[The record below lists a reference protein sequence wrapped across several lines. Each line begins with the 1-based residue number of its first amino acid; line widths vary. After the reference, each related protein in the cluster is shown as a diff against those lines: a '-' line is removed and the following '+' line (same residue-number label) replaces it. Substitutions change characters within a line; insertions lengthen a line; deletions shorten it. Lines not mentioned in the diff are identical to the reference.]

1 MDGVL
6 RPGASGCPP
15 PHPLSLPG
23 SSVDHPRAT
32 YALWPPVPP
41 CVGSGASSVS
51 HPVTAW
57 VHHGCCMGLGVQLG
71 PGVCAPDLG
80 QNIVPRAGILR
91 AHSLAAAVV
100 QLSTVPPTGRGLA
113 VGEEVGGILPGAVGR
128 GLGLIHIEGLR
139 PAVMIMLIFPQKC
152 NTHSILSHYQILR
165 KLSFLI

>member
-1 MDGVL
+1 
-6 RPGASGCPP
+6 
-15 PHPLSLPG
+15 
-23 SSVDHPRAT
+23 
-32 YALWPPVPP
+32 
-41 CVGSGASSVS
+41 
-51 HPVTAW
+51 
-57 VHHGCCMGLGVQLG
+57 MGLGVQLG